1 MASTATPGAET
12 SAHGIGSNHAVTVA
26 IQPETQSA
34 IPGLSDDVVVAEVL
48 GRIKDPTDLARLR
61 AVSRAMR
68 DAVAATGHPVT
79 EMGGNHA
86 VVHGYLSTLKHL
98 HRQGRLMLEECLPY
112 YAAWKGQFEVLKWL
126 HANGCPWDVE
136 TCSKAAFEGRL
147 EMIQWLRA
155 NGSPWDTMTC
165 MHAAQ
170 AGHLEVLQWLHANWC
185 PWDEETSL
193 AAARRGHLELL
204 KWAIAKGCPWHPR
217 VRSHAEERGHLEL
230 VNWAIAN
237 GCP

>member
-68 DAVAATGHPVT
+68 DAVAAKV
-79 EMGGNHA
+79 
-86 VVHGYLSTLKHL
+86 
-98 HRQGRLMLEECLPY
+98 GRLVLVITREQEQ
-112 YAAWKGQFEVLKWL
+112 AAQLASKGRVRARAAVHRAPAEGGHLAVLQWAR
-126 HANGCPWDVE
+126 ANGCPWDVE
-136 TCSKAAFEGRL
+136 TCWKAAFEGRL

-237 GCP
+237 GCPQH

>member
-1 MASTATPGAET
+1 
-12 SAHGIGSNHAVTVA
+12 
-26 IQPETQSA
+26 
-34 IPGLSDDVVVAEVL
+34 
-48 GRIKDPTDLARLR
+48 
-61 AVSRAMR
+61 MR

-98 HRQGRLMLEECLPY
+98 HRQGRLLLEECLPY
-112 YAAWKGQFEVLKWL
+112 YAAWKGQF
-126 HANGCPWDVE
+126 
-136 TCSKAAFEGRL
+136 
-147 EMIQWLRA
+147 
-155 NGSPWDTMTC
+155 
-165 MHAAQ
+165 
-170 AGHLEVLQWLHANWC
+170 EVLQWLHANWC

-237 GCP
+237 GCA

>member
-98 HRQGRLMLEECLPY
+98 HRQGRLKLDKVLPRMRH
-112 YAAWKGQFEVLKWL
+112 WVGTSR
-126 HANGCPWDVE
+126 C
-136 TCSKAAFEGRL
+136 CSGRTRTGARGKRRRAR
-147 EMIQWLRA
+147 LRRR
-155 NGSPWDTMTC
+155 
-165 MHAAQ
+165 
-170 AGHLEVLQWLHANWC
+170 AGILRC
-185 PWDEETSL
+185 CSGRTRM
-193 AAARRGHLELL
+193 AARGTRGRARGRRGAGTSRCCSGRARTAVHGTRKRALWRR
-204 KWAIAKGCPWHPR
+204 WAFDNSSFCSGLAR
-217 VRSHAEERGHLEL
+217 TAARGTR
-230 VNWAIAN
+230 
-237 GCP
+237 